1 VIAGLLRD
9 RRCVA
14 ALEFGLLAPTF
25 VMGFAGV
32 VDLGNALYTWSKLEQ
47 ALALGANYA
56 IMNKAK
62 VNVTSG
68 STVYQLADN
77 IATIVATSNPGT
89 AASSTVVVNDGPTS
103 TVANGGTPSHS
114 GTTANASSY
123 YCLTGAP
130 TSWTWGTAYA
140 NNATAC
146 ADGSQPGQFVTIT
159 VSYSFTPFF
168 ASYGFVTNG
177 QMTDGAAVQAN

>member
-56 IMNKAK
+56 IMNKGK
-62 VNVTSG
+62 VNATNG
-68 STVYQLADN
+68 QALADS

-89 AASSTVVVNDGPTS
+89 GANSTVVVNDGPTA
-103 TVANGGTPSHS
+103 TVTNGGTPVNT
-114 GTTANASSY
+114 GTAANASSY

-130 TSWTWGTAYA
+130 TSWTWGTAYT
-140 NNATAC
+140 NNSTAC

-177 QMTDGAAVQAN
+177 RMTDGAVVQAN

>member
-1 VIAGLLRD
+1 MIAALLRS

-56 IMNKAK
+56 IMNKAN
-62 VNVTSG
+62 VNAN
-68 STVYQLADN
+68 STTQTTLADN

-89 AASSTVVVNDGPTS
+89 AASSTVVVNDGPTA
-103 TVANGGTPSHS
+103 TVTNGGTPVNT
-114 GTTANASSY
+114 GTANANTNY

-130 TSWTWGTAYA
+130 TSWTWGTAEA
-140 NNATAC
+140 NNKTAC

-159 VSYSFTPFF
+159 VSYNFTPFF

-177 QMTDGAAVQAN
+177 QMTDGAVVQAN

>member
-1 VIAGLLRD
+1 MIAALLRD

-14 ALEFGLLAPTF
+14 ALEFGLLAPAF

-62 VNVTSG
+62 VN
-68 STVYQLADN
+68 STNGKVLADN

-89 AASSTVVVNDGPTS
+89 AASSTVVVNDGPTAIVTS
-103 TVANGGTPSHS
+103 GGTPADSGTVAN
-114 GTTANASSY
+114 ADSY

-130 TSWTWGTAYA
+130 TSWTWGTAY
-140 NNATAC
+140 NNNTTAC

-159 VSYSFTPFF
+159 VSYNFTPFF
-168 ASYGFVTNG
+168 AGYHFITSG
-177 QMTDGAAVQAN
+177 QMTDGAVVQAN

>member
-1 VIAGLLRD
+1 MIAALLRD

-25 VMGFAGV
+25 VMVFAGV

-56 IMNKAK
+56 IMNKAD
-62 VNVTSG
+62 VN
-68 STVYQLADN
+68 STGGQALGDS
-77 IATIVATSNPGT
+77 IATMVATSNPGPG
-89 AASSTVVVNDGPTS
+89 ANATVVVNDGPTA
-103 TVANGGTPSHS
+103 TVTSGGTPVNT
-114 GTTANASSY
+114 GTAANANSY

-140 NNATAC
+140 NNTTAC
-146 ADGSQPGQFVTIT
+146 TDGSQPGQFVTIT
-159 VSYSFTPFF
+159 VSYNFTPFF
-168 ASYGFVTNG
+168 LSYGFVTNG
-177 QMTDGAAVQAN
+177 LITDGTVVQAN